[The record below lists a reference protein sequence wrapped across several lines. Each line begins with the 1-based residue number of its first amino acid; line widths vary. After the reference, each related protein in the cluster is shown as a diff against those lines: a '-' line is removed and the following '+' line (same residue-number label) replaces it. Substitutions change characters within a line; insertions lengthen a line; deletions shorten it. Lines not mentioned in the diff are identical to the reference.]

1 MKPPKED
8 IEIGLM
14 KYVTTAYPVYGEI
27 KKELGDFI
35 VEEIVE
41 KEFKKNLKDKKQDD
55 YIYPVYEIERT
66 GLDTF
71 SCINILSKKNRIA
84 ISNFR
89 TLGLKDRK
97 TKATQLVFLKSG
109 LLKNNSNISI
119 SLLGWSNHLPT
130 RRVLVGNRFD
140 IKITNIKS
148 NNAINN
154 SILSKSFIE
163 FDLHRLPNYYGHQ
176 RFGTRR
182 INHLIGKSIVR
193 EHFEQ
198 GILLYLTHIS
208 DYENDEITS
217 WRKELYNNQNYDQA
231 LKDIPY
237 QLRSEKQILL
247 SKDLKKAY
255 KIFPLK
261 LRRFFINSYQSYLYN
276 LLISK
281 RIEKGLSL
289 NHPEHGDY
297 IKTIKNGDIRKVNNK
312 TDDNESRI
320 LIPIFGYGY
329 RESVGEQGKIE
340 KELLREENLDPKSFY
355 IKTSPELSCRS
366 TFRSS
371 NLKICNLKINE
382 GNTDINLSFSLEK
395 GSYATMFLREIL
407 KPKNPSNQG
416 F

>member
-14 KYVTTAYPVYGEI
+14 KYVTTSYPVYGEI

-41 KEFKKNLKDKKQDD
+41 KEFKKNLKEKKQDD
-55 YIYPVYEIERT
+55 FIYPVYEIERT

-89 TLGLKDRK
+89 TLGLKDKK

-109 LLKNNSNISI
+109 LLKNNSNILV

-140 IKITNIKS
+140 IKIKNIKS
-148 NNAINN
+148 NDVINN

-176 RFGTRR
+176 RFGIRR

-231 LKDIPY
+231 LKDIPP
-237 QLRSEKQILL
+237 QLRYEKQILL

-255 KIFPLK
+255 KIFSLK

-289 NHPEHGDY
+289 NRPEYGDY
-297 IKTIKNGDIRKVNNK
+297 VKTIKNGDIRKVINK
-312 TDDNESRI
+312 TDDIDSRI

-407 KPKNPSNQG
+407 KPETPSSQG